1 MLKHEAV
8 LKPSLISIPPLGD
21 TSFSP
26 GSHSS
31 CPGGAEPAP
40 ASAGISTPGDIR
52 EHQGGTSL
60 TLAPSTC
67 PRLLLLPCCLFWGHS
82 GRTRT
87 PAPLC
92 TTFQHDWIQ
101 PHQNQVSKTTFLLL
115 SCIFFHLSQET
126 IAITRQRTLNARSPS
141 RAGSTQGLGRQ
152 GDPALYRCQSNIFDA
167 SRDALLL
174 DARASAT
181 LTAAEGR
188 GKHKGLLKT
197 ACSWVPVCSWRR
209 HLQRTCAVGLSTC
222 LLGPLAP
229 APARTLTQ
237 STASPGG
244 CPATTGQWGFTGRS
258 LRTVSQIQS
267 NRNRSRFHQ
276 QPCPRDPSRD
286 ASEQLGLCSEGRNA
300 SHCLRGTM
308 RGQNVKPM
316 VGRERG

>member
-115 SCIFFHLSQET
+115 SGIFFHLSQET

-174 DARASAT
+174 GARASAT

-188 GKHKGLLKT
+188 GKHKGLLKQPVAGCLSAPGGDT
-197 ACSWVPVCSWRR
+197 CREPVLWGSALASWDPW
-209 HLQRTCAVGLSTC
+209 HQLQHGPSPRAQPALGDALPPLASGASLEGLSGLSHRFKAIGT
-222 LLGPLAP
+222 GADSTNSP
-229 APARTLTQ
+229 APETHPGMPANSLGSAQ
-237 STASPGG
+237 SAGTPHTA
-244 CPATTGQWGFTGRS
+244 
-258 LRTVSQIQS
+258 
-267 NRNRSRFHQ
+267 
-276 QPCPRDPSRD
+276 
-286 ASEQLGLCSEGRNA
+286 
-300 SHCLRGTM
+300 
-308 RGQNVKPM
+308 
-316 VGRERG
+316 